1 MRAKLNKKNLKIRK
15 EKETRIMKTLRIKIM
30 KEMMLKELH
39 RKKMKMTLMV
49 DQFMSRMSTIPL
61 TLR

>member
-1 MRAKLNKKNLKIRK
+1 MRVKLNKKNLKITK
-15 EKETRIMKTLRIKIM
+15 EKETRIMKILRIKIM

-39 RKKMKMTLMV
+39 RKKMKTTLMV
-49 DQFMSRMSTIPL
+49 DQFMSRMSTTPL

>member
-49 DQFMSRMSTIPL
+49 DQFMSRMSTTPL